1 MKFLITKAF
10 LAALA
15 LGQSLAVE
23 KMYGAR
29 FGSDNEEDAP
39 FWSGFLVQGVDSM
52 AEPTNK
58 PSVKPIGTTLEPTD
72 RPSIESN
79 IHTPIPVDP
88 TPGSVIPGTSAPSA
102 LITVATS
109 VSSSCKSIGMCQNS
123 CEPVGSLLWKARI
136 SQSCLKTFVWHNF
149 RENDLLCA

>member
-1 MKFLITKAF
+1 MKFLITKVF

-29 FGSDNEEDAP
+29 VGSDNEEDAP

-58 PSVKPIGTTLEPTD
+58 PSAKPIEITSEPTD

-79 IHTPIPVDP
+79 MNT
-88 TPGSVIPGTSAPSA
+88 
-102 LITVATS
+102 
-109 VSSSCKSIGMCQNS
+109 
-123 CEPVGSLLWKARI
+123 
-136 SQSCLKTFVWHNF
+136 
-149 RENDLLCA
+149 